1 MIKRFYGDLSPYLI
15 PGKVLIIQGPRQTG
29 KTTLI
34 QNNLSSMKQ
43 YKQIYLTG
51 DSIEAKTIFSSQSL
65 DTISS
70 FAKNYDLIA
79 IDEAQKIEGI
89 GLGLKILVDHI
100 PEIRVIAT
108 GSSSFDLVNKIGEP
122 LVGRA
127 TRLNLYPI
135 SVAELQ
141 SDGLNAYEIQQNLQQ
156 YLIYG
161 FYPEVITAET
171 ILQKREYLR
180 NLVDM
185 YLLRDVLEFA
195 GIKGLKFIVSLLK
208 LLAFQIGNL
217 VSLTELG
224 QNLQANVRTVAKY
237 LDLLEKTYI
246 IKSLCGFS
254 RNQRKEITKKN
265 KYYFFDTGV
274 RNALIGN
281 FNEMQVRN
289 DVGALWENF
298 LVMERLKKQEYTR
311 LHANNYFWRT
321 WGGQEVDWVEEHSG
335 KIFGYEFTFSSTQA
349 KKKKEPKD
357 WKKAWSDT
365 SYEVVTEENYL
376 SFVT

>member
-365 SYEVVTEENYL
+365 SYEIITQENYL

>member
-1 MIKRFYGDLSPYLI
+1 MIKRFYDDLSSYLK
-15 PGKVLIIQGPRQTG
+15 PGKVLIVQGPRQTG
-29 KTTLI
+29 KTTLV
-34 QNNLSSMKQ
+34 QNNLRSMKQ

-70 FAKNYDLIA
+70 FAKNFDLIA

-89 GLGLKILVDHI
+89 GLGLKILVDHV

-127 TRLNLYPI
+127 IRLNLYPI
-135 SVAELQ
+135 SIAELQ
-141 SDGLNAYEIQQNLQQ
+141 TDGLNEYELQQKLQQ
-156 YLIYG
+156 YLLYG

-171 ILQKREYLR
+171 ILQKKEYLH

-195 GIKGLKFIVSLLK
+195 GIKGSKFIVSLLK
-208 LLAFQIGNL
+208 LLAFQVGNL

-224 QNLQANVRTVAKY
+224 QNLQANVRTIAKY
-237 LDLLEKTYI
+237 LDLLEKSYI

-281 FNEMQVRN
+281 FNELQVRN

-311 LHANNYFWRT
+311 LYANNYFWRT
-321 WGGQEVDWVEEHSG
+321 WDGQEVDWVEEREG
-335 KIFGYEFTFSSTQA
+335 KALGYEFTFSDKQA
-349 KKKKEPKD
+349 QKKKEPKD
-357 WKKAWSDT
+357 WKKAWSET
-365 SYEVVTEENYL
+365 SYEIITPENYL
-376 SFVT
+376 DFVT

>member
-195 GIKGLKFIVSLLK
+195 GIKGSKFIVSLLK

-365 SYEVVTEENYL
+365 SYEIITQENYL

>member
-335 KIFGYEFTFSSTQA
+335 KVFGYEFTFSNTQA

>member
-195 GIKGLKFIVSLLK
+195 GIKGSKFIVSLLK

-298 LVMERLKKQEYTR
+298 LVMERLKKQEYMR

-335 KIFGYEFTFSSTQA
+335 KVFGYEFTFSNTQA